1 MESEMKNE
9 KTQAS
14 KTPKR
19 CQFEGCR
26 HKLGLVPFG
35 CRCEKYFC
43 SQHRFSDDHK
53 CSYNFKE
60 DHKKELLKFMS
71 SPIVAQKIEVL

>member
-1 MESEMKNE
+1 MEESES
-9 KTQAS
+9 TQKS
-14 KTPKR
+14 VPKR
-19 CQFEGCR
+19 CQFESCR

-43 SQHRFSDDHK
+43 ATHRFSDDHK
-53 CSYNFKE
+53 CTYNYKD

-71 SPIVAQKIEVL
+71 SPVLKPKIEIL